1 MHTQIYTAQSVEEAL
16 ALVEAGADIVG
27 ITPSPRA
34 LPGIV
39 TEELAAEIVE
49 AIGSSALTSAISV
62 EEDEDEIV
70 RMVSVVKPDI
80 LHLCGD
86 ITKVDPEMVGRIR
99 ARIGDVKIDQAI
111 PMTGPEAVDAALA
124 FAPVVDYLLLDSYS
138 PEIGGVGAAGFTHD
152 WSISRKIVES
162 VDVPVILAGGLS
174 AENVAEAIATVQ
186 PWGVDSLTRTN
197 AYREDGTF
205 RKDLDKVRAFIAAAH
220 GAASN

>member
-27 ITPSPRA
+27 ITPSPRP

-49 AIGSSALTSAISV
+49 AIGSSALSSAISV

-152 WSISRKIVES
+152 WSISRKIVDS

-205 RKDLDKVRAFIAAAH
+205 RKDLDKVKAFIAAAH
-220 GAASN
+220 GAARK

>member
-27 ITPSPRA
+27 ITPSPRP

-99 ARIGDVKIDQAI
+99 ARIGGVKIDQAI

-162 VDVPVILAGGLS
+162 ADVPVILAGGLS

-205 RKDLDKVRAFIAAAH
+205 RKDLDKVKAFIAAAH
-220 GAASN
+220 GAAGS

>member
-27 ITPSPRA
+27 ITPSPRP

-39 TEELAAEIVE
+39 TEELAAKIVE

-220 GAASN
+220 GAAGN

>member
-27 ITPSPRA
+27 ITPSPRP

-39 TEELAAEIVE
+39 TEELAAQIVE

-62 EEDEDEIV
+62 EEDEDDIV

>member
-27 ITPSPRA
+27 ITPSPRP

-62 EEDEDEIV
+62 EEDEDDIV

-99 ARIGDVKIDQAI
+99 ARIGGVKIDQAI

-162 VDVPVILAGGLS
+162 ADVPVILAGGLS

-205 RKDLDKVRAFIAAAH
+205 RKDLDKVKAFIAAAH
-220 GAASN
+220 GAAGS

>member
-27 ITPSPRA
+27 ITPSPRP

>member
-16 ALVEAGADIVG
+16 ALVKAGADIVG
-27 ITPSPRA
+27 ITPSPRP

-39 TEELAAEIVE
+39 TEKLAAEIVE

-62 EEDEDEIV
+62 EEDEDDIV

-220 GAASN
+220 GAASS

>member
-27 ITPSPRA
+27 ITPSRRP

-62 EEDEDEIV
+62 EEDEDDIV

-99 ARIGDVKIDQAI
+99 ARIGGVKIDQAI

-152 WSISRKIVES
+152 WSISRKIVDS

-220 GAASN
+220 GAAGN

>member
-1 MHTQIYTAQSVEEAL
+1 
-16 ALVEAGADIVG
+16 
-27 ITPSPRA
+27 
-34 LPGIV
+34 
-39 TEELAAEIVE
+39 
-49 AIGSSALTSAISV
+49 
-62 EEDEDEIV
+62 
-70 RMVSVVKPDI
+70 
-80 LHLCGD
+80 
-86 ITKVDPEMVGRIR
+86 
-99 ARIGDVKIDQAI
+99 IGDVKIDQAI

-174 AENVAEAIATVQ
+174 AENVAEAIAIVQ

>member
-27 ITPSPRA
+27 ITPSPRP

-62 EEDEDEIV
+62 EEDEDDIV

-186 PWGVDSLTRTN
+186 PWGVDSLTRT
-197 AYREDGTF
+197 
-205 RKDLDKVRAFIAAAH
+205 
-220 GAASN
+220 